1 MANSRETVWTAS
13 PAVGSSNI
21 WTPAGGPVASLHGVI
36 QHRIVRRR
44 PVFDLP
50 IVADE
55 PTREEKLM
63 TGVSRVAGV
72 AALGAGILGM
82 MALITPL
89 I

>member
-13 PAVGSSNI
+13 PAVASSNI
-21 WTPAGGPVASLHGVI
+21 WTSACGPVASLHGVI
-36 QHRIVRRR
+36 ENRIVRRR

-50 IVADE
+50 VLADE
-55 PTREEKLM
+55 PTPEEKLM

-72 AALGAGILGM
+72 AALGVGILGV